1 MNCGDLCTPH
11 ATTTHPFNT
20 DRTARTGS

>member
-1 MNCGDLCTPH
+1 LAAIGEVPV

-20 DRTARTGS
+20 DRTARSASN